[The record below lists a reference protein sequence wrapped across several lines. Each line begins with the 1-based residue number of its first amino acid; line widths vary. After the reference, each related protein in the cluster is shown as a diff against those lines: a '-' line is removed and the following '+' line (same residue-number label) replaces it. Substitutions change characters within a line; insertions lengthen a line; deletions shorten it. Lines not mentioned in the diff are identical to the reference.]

1 MVFDLLEI
9 EGAVLLQEPLHR
21 RRAALEELFAA
32 RRLSAPWTLCPQTTD
47 AEVAR
52 TWLDSAWRSV
62 GIEGVMVKDP
72 ASRYRPGVRGWNKLR
87 ARTTTE
93 AVIGAVTGTL
103 RCPMSL
109 LLGRFDAGGR
119 LRMIGRT
126 TPLRR
131 AASSELGGVLRPAGR
146 DHPWHGRR
154 FSAGWHTSDPLVFQS
169 VVADTAVD
177 AGRYRIRSAT
187 CACSMT

>member
-109 LLGRFDAGGR
+109 LLGRFDAG
-119 LRMIGRT
+119 
-126 TPLRR
+126 
-131 AASSELGGVLRPAGR
+131 
-146 DHPWHGRR
+146 
-154 FSAGWHTSDPLVFQS
+154 
-169 VVADTAVD
+169 AV
-177 AGRYRIRSAT
+177 
-187 CACSMT
+187 CA